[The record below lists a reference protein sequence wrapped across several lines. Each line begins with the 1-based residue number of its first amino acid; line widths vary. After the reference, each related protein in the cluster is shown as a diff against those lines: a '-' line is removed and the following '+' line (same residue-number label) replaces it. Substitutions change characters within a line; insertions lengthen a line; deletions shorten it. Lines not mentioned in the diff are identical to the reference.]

1 MKNRNILK
9 DIVERKKIEVA
20 CKKSVAPTHELEKT
34 LLFQRKP
41 LSLKSFLS
49 DFSRTGIIA
58 EFKRKSPSK
67 GHINAGADVTEITKG
82 YTKYGASA
90 LSVLTDQDFFGGG
103 SEDLMKARIN
113 DLPIL
118 RKDFIID
125 EYQVIESKS
134 IGADTILLIAACL
147 TPEEVRRLSR
157 FAKQLHLEVI
167 LEIHAEEELGHI
179 CSETEIIGINNR
191 DLKTFEVNIERSL
204 KMAEKIPANRIKIA
218 ESGISSVEDIMLFK
232 QSGFSGFLIGENF
245 MKEKNP
251 SIAFAS
257 FVKHLKEFR

>member
-1 MKNRNILK
+1 MKNMNILK

-41 LSLKSFLS
+41 FSLKSFLL

-67 GHINAGADVTEITKG
+67 GDINAGADVAEITKG

-103 SEDLMKARIN
+103 SEDLIKARIN

-147 TPEEVRRLSR
+147 TPEEVKRLAR

-204 KMAEKIPANRIKIA
+204 KMAEKIPADRIKIA
-218 ESGISSVEDIMLFK
+218 ESGISSVENIMLFK
-232 QSGFSGFLIGENF
+232 ESGFSGFLIGENF